1 MIAAPRTMR
10 QGLVMALAGIGSL
23 QASGTELHATARA
36 ATSAEPVTA
45 CDSLRDVRMPRIRIR
60 ETERIAATSDTPAY
74 CRVAGEIQPSVGF
87 EIRMP
92 EPAAWNG
99 RFLVSGCGAFCGTVL
114 PDQPG
119 MRNAIQFAVK
129 RGYAAITTDA
139 GHRGAASTDLSWARD
154 NPKAERLYAHAW
166 VPPAA
171 EGGRALLR
179 RYYGRSESRSYFSG
193 CSNGGRTALK
203 TAQLYPRLFD
213 GIAAGCSG
221 ANAVYAA
228 GVLGAWLD
236 RTLFDSSGSLTLAR
250 TKVPRL
256 QAAVL
261 AQCDALDGRKDGL
274 ISAPRRCD
282 FDPGALQCVNAPRKE
297 GAPAESDCLTS
308 AEVEVVRRLYSGPR
322 RLDDSSI
329 YPGLPRG
336 SEPDWTNWLLGT
348 SQAGRPHVA
357 DLGTNYLRYIGFP
370 QDPPLE
376 SSSREFDLE
385 TDIPKLEAQGRVF
398 NAVEADLRRFRDGG
412 SKLLMY
418 HGLADGLTIA
428 DESIRY
434 VESVIAEFGGR
445 QHYIDSFLRLFLVPG
460 AGHCASDFDP
470 LLVLERW
477 VEQGI
482 APDSILVRRS
492 STETAPEGFD
502 VCAYRSTAS
511 MDVESPIP
519 ETEGECT
526 ARLRR

>member
-1 MIAAPRTMR
+1 MR
-10 QGLVMALAGIGSL
+10 QGLLIAVAVIGSL
-23 QASGTELHATARA
+23 LANGTELHAAATT
-36 ATSAEPVTA
+36 ATSAEPSTA
-45 CDSLRDVRMPRIRIR
+45 CDALRDARMPRIRVR
-60 ETERIAATSDTPAY
+60 EAERIAATADTPAY

-92 EPAAWNG
+92 LPAAWNG
-99 RFLVSGCGAFCGTVL
+99 RFLVSGCGAYCGTVL

-129 RGYAAITTDA
+129 RGYAAITADA

-166 VPPAA
+166 VPAAA

-179 RYYGRSESRSYFSG
+179 RFYGRRESRSYFSG

-203 TAQLYPRLFD
+203 TAQFYPRLFD

-221 ANAVYAA
+221 ANAVNAA
-228 GVLGAWLD
+228 GVLGAWFD
-236 RTLFDSSGSLTLAR
+236 RTLFDSSGILTLAR
-250 TKVPRL
+250 SKVPRL

-274 ISAPRRCD
+274 VSAPRRCD
-282 FDPGALQCVNAPRKE
+282 FDPGELRCAEAPGKD
-297 GAPAESDCLTS
+297 GAPAESDCLTA

-322 RLDDSSI
+322 RLDGSSI

-336 SEPDWTNWLLGT
+336 SEPDWNHWLLGT

-370 QDPPLE
+370 KDPALDY
-376 SSSREFDLE
+376 SSREFDLE
-385 TDIPKLEAQGRVF
+385 TDIPKLAAQGRLF
-398 NAVEADLRRFRDGG
+398 NATDPDLRRFRDAGG
-412 SKLLMY
+412 KLLMY

-434 VESVIAEFGGR
+434 VESVVAELGGR
-445 QHYIDSFLRLFLVPG
+445 QHDVDPFLRLFLVPG

-482 APDSILVRRS
+482 APDSIRVQRS
-492 STETAPEGFD
+492 STATAPESFD
-502 VCAYRSTAS
+502 VCAYRSTGPTRL
-511 MDVESPIP
+511 ESPIP
-519 ETEGECT
+519 EADGECA